1 MLFVCQSLPG
11 QVLLPQ
17 LKRVAATE
25 AMNNA
30 RQIGLALIE
39 FEAEYGSFPTAETR
53 KQVEEATVAKCR
65 RTTTARTP
73 SSAS

>member
-1 MLFVCQSLPG
+1 MVNAMKTKPHAAWIACAAMLFVSPSLPG

-17 LKRVAATE
+17 LKRAAATE

-39 FEAEYGSFPTAETR
+39 L
-53 KQVEEATVAKCR
+53 
-65 RTTTARTP
+65 
-73 SSAS
+73 